1 MSRDEPRIVFPPYF
15 SCFLHPA
22 SSSLRLP
29 ASFVFRLASSSGF
42 RFPTSCFQLPSSSG
56 LLPAFFSFRPPAS
69 YILLLYKISFSSSRP
84 SSSHSIPPK
93 IQPNHPRHTL
103 LPRIPCIAAHKRDML
118 RSIPSATHTFRDNSM
133 CHRGNPAHK
142 RHIPTLLHTKIATK
156 CIIHNGIKK
165 YISLS
170 YLFNI
175 QIFVTFSLFFN

>member
-1 MSRDEPRIVFPPYF
+1 MPR
-15 SCFLHPA
+15 
-22 SSSLRLP
+22 
-29 ASFVFRLASSSGF
+29 
-42 RFPTSCFQLPSSSG
+42 
-56 LLPAFFSFRPPAS
+56 
-69 YILLLYKISFSSSRP
+69 
-84 SSSHSIPPK
+84 SIPPRHTLFETSPC
-93 IQPNHPRHTL
+93 IAGRTCAETAHFAARHTLLHELPCIARREGGILSLIPSRHTL

-156 CIIHNGIKK
+156 CIIHNSIKK

-170 YLFNI
+170 FLFNI